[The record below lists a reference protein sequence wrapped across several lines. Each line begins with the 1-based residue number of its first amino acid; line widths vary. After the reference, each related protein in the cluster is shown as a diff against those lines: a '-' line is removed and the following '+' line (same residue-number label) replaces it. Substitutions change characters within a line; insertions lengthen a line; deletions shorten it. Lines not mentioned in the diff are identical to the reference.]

1 MCRVLHHSC
10 AALMKNNISCILFC
24 SCSAYSGYLKF
35 FLIAHQLALME
46 FKNFWCL
53 DESSDYCVF
62 IFFSSYLGKISA
74 KMCIDF
80 RISFNIIFLLRY
92 REISWNVI
100 LINAFQICLHFYS
113 LFLVDFEFR
122 FYLQEFDHLFV
133 FFKLSNSKI
142 KVFVE
147 PVVAY

>member
-1 MCRVLHHSC
+1 MHQAIIV
-10 AALMKNNISCILFC
+10 
-24 SCSAYSGYLKF
+24 
-35 FLIAHQLALME
+35 FL
-46 FKNFWCL
+46 
-53 DESSDYCVF
+53 Y
-62 IFFSSYLGKISA
+62 FSSA

-122 FYLQEFDHLFV
+122 FSLQEFDHLLD